1 MKNELIQK
9 LGDLFQKNA
18 SLYRQQSGN
27 DATLAKFHGQ
37 YPVDKLLDLK
47 LMDYCLGWDCRPENF
62 CWWIERGLEK
72 SLGRYM
78 PGTSRGHLIY
88 FKKGLDDIYLHK
100 RLEHLP
106 PEEALQIVL
115 KITHAVASCSTLEEA
130 SVIDNR
136 DALADKAGI
145 DPELMV
151 GGNARFL
158 RLLAVYY
165 PEWMIPINSS
175 DHIRHF
181 LGQFSDELDPELP
194 AKSAA
199 AAIQLH
205 QLFDEVRGQI
215 DPELSTWGFME
226 LLYHKD
232 LGIAPL
238 KRKYGKNSVEDDGGD
253 EETEAPLPLN
263 QILYGPPGTGKTY
276 STIERALDIVDPALM
291 AQTEG
296 HKEARIQRK
305 ARYDELVEAKRI
317 GFTTF
322 HQSFSYEDFV
332 EGLKASTDEDGQV
345 KYEVED
351 GIFKQMASAA
361 AASLGTGGK
370 VTTKEHLDLKN
381 RSIWKMSLGNTL
393 GPEAGVYEEC
403 IEKNI
408 ILLGYGQDT
417 DLTGVASREEVRQQL
432 AMNSPE
438 ITDTDY
444 PVKACH
450 FFVNSMKVG
459 DLVVISDG
467 NYKFRAIGEI
477 TGDYEF
483 IAADD
488 DWDGFYQQ
496 SRPVRWIRTFS
507 PSLSH
512 DQVMNKIFSQQ
523 TIYRLKPTV
532 IDHNRLSSLLDED
545 AQEENAVGAK
555 PYVLII
561 DEINRGNIA
570 RIFGELITLVEDSKR
585 QGKSEA
591 LKARLPYSKEM
602 FTIPQNLFLIGTMNT
617 ADRSLAQID
626 IALRRRF
633 VFEELM
639 PDPTI
644 LNKIRSV
651 DGIQIDTLLSAM
663 NQRIE
668 ALYDREH
675 TIGHTFFLSLKDDPS
690 LAELERIFTGRI
702 LPLLE
707 EYFFEDWEKIRLVLN
722 DHRKAPEYAMIR
734 PKFSESQM
742 TALFG
747 SDPDHPVTMAY
758 ERNSDAL
765 GSPESYI
772 AIYDPQ
778 AVTNST
784 SPDVS

>member
-9 LGDLFQKNA
+9 LGDIFLKNE

-27 DATLAKFHGQ
+27 DATLAKFHEQ
-37 YPVDKLLDLK
+37 YPVTNLLNLE
-47 LMDYCLGWDCRPENF
+47 LSDYCLGWNCRNENF

-88 FKKGLDDIYLHK
+88 FKNAQNGIYLHK

-130 SVIDNR
+130 TVIDNR

-145 DPELMV
+145 ARELLV

-238 KRKYGKNSVEDDGGD
+238 KRKYGKSSVDDDGGD
-253 EETEAPLPLN
+253 EETKAPLPLN

-276 STIERALDIVDPALM
+276 ATVERALEIIDPGFLAE
-291 AQTEG
+291 TEG
-296 HKEARIQRK
+296 HKEARAQRK
-305 ARYDELVEAKRI
+305 KRYDELFDAKRI
-317 GFTTF
+317 GFVTF

-332 EGLKASTDEDGQV
+332 EGLKASLDEESNQV
-345 KYEVED
+345 QYQVED
-351 GIFKQMASAA
+351 GIFKRMAEDAA
-361 AASLGTGGK
+361 AAFRQAQGGESST
-370 VTTKEHLDLKN
+370 VEVGD
-381 RSIWKMSLGNTL
+381 RQVWKMSLGNTQ
-393 GPEAGVYEEC
+393 GPDASIYDEC
-403 IEKNI
+403 IEKDM
-408 ILLGYGQDT
+408 ILLGWGEDV
-417 DLTGVASREEVRQQL
+417 DFTGVKDRNGILERLREPV
-432 AMNSPE
+432 PE
-438 ITDTDY
+438 TKNTDFAVT
-444 PVKACH
+444 ACNA
-450 FFVNSMKVG
+450 FVNSMDIG
-459 DLVVISDG
+459 DLVVVSDG
-467 NYKFRAIGEI
+467 NFKLRAIGEI
-477 TGDYEF
+477 TGNYEF
-483 IAADD
+483 LPVEEGQDD
-488 DWDGFYQQ
+488 FYQQ
-496 SRPVRWIRTFS
+496 CRKVKWHRVFS
-507 PSLSH
+507 PSVSYEQL
-512 DQVMNKIFSQQ
+512 MNNIFSQA
-523 TIYRLKPTV
+523 TIYQLKPPAL
-532 IDHNRLSSLLDED
+532 DKQRLQSLLQPQVED
-545 AQEENAVGAK
+545 STGDAK

-570 RIFGELITLVEDSKR
+570 RIFGELITLIEDTKR
-585 QGKSEA
+585 EGQPES
-591 LKARLPYSKEM
+591 LQVRLPYSKKE
-602 FTIPQNLFLIGTMNT
+602 FTVPKNLFLIGTMNT

-644 LNKIRSV
+644 LNKLRSV

-690 LAELERIFTGRI
+690 LSELERIFLGRI

-722 DHRKAPEYAMIR
+722 DHRKPAEFAMIR

-742 TALFG
+742 TAMFG

-758 ERNSDAL
+758 ERNTDAL

-778 AVTNST
+778 TVANST
-784 SPDVS
+784 SSDDL